1 MTFINFKILIYIFLL
16 LSSCS
21 SHISNKFSDNST
33 STQIKSN
40 EFKTNKVKNKDD
52 IAELSVDELKE
63 LISIEDKKA
72 ADVIMKAREDWFK

>member
-1 MTFINFKILIYIFLL
+1 MSDLGLSTEDIDIL
-16 LSSCS
+16 
-21 SHISNKFSDNST
+21 
-33 STQIKSN
+33 
-40 EFKTNKVKNKDD
+40 KTNKVKNKDD

>member
-1 MTFINFKILIYIFLL
+1 MSVY
-16 LSSCS
+16 
-21 SHISNKFSDNST
+21 
-33 STQIKSN
+33 
-40 EFKTNKVKNKDD
+40 KTNKVKNKDD